1 MTGNMEAEVDL
12 EALSTPE
19 HGYTINDEDDD
30 DPVLLDREGKT
41 VETWRERYPYDERMP
56 RKEYEQKKRRL
67 QVELLNLQNWTR
79 RSSAARSRT
88 SQWPITCANR
98 PGSRS
103 WGRVGYAVHNV
114 GASN

>member
-1 MTGNMEAEVDL
+1 MTGNMDAEVDL
-12 EALSTPE
+12 EALSTPS
-19 HGYTINDEDDD
+19 TDTPSVTRTTN

-67 QVELLNLQNWTR
+67 QVELLKLQNWTR

-88 SQWPITCANR
+88 SRWPITCANR
-98 PGSRS
+98 PDSRS